1 MLENRD
7 YPFNVETQLIASQR
21 LFAPLRLIAILFIL
35 LFFNLNFS
43 HAQDTVKVMH
53 YNLLNYG
60 NTTGYCNTSNNN
72 IDDKDPWLRE
82 ILNYVK
88 PDILTVNEIGANTNI
103 HQRLLDSTL
112 NVNGIGHYA
121 KSVFTNMA
129 GSYILNMLYYDTTK
143 FVLHSQDVVQ
153 PVTVRDIN
161 IYKLYY
167 RSADLAISHDT
178 IFIICLAA
186 HLKAGNNSGDAATRA
201 VMTLN
206 MMNYL
211 STNYSEGN
219 FLFCG
224 DYNTYTSSATAYQ
237 NLVNYSNVNYRF
249 HDPIN
254 RPGGWNNNSS
264 FADIHTQ
271 STHSSSNG
279 CASGGGMD
287 DRFDQILISEKI
299 INGSEK
305 VEYIYGSYTAVGQ
318 DELHFNQSINGTP
331 TNTSV
336 PADVLNALYN
346 MSDHLPVTLDLKI
359 TSSTSSIEDKSSN
372 DIQID
377 FINPVNDV
385 MDIRITSSPN
395 DSVILEIYS
404 RLGTQLEQ
412 RSISLGDAEC
422 TIDLTAYPV
431 GLYFLVIRD
440 SGGSF
445 YSEKFIK
452 I

>member
-1 MLENRD
+1 MDTLQKSNIWTIVKMHGRIEIHGR
-7 YPFNVETQLIASQR
+7 VSLIT
-21 LFAPLRLIAILFIL
+21 IFIL
-35 LFFNLNFS
+35 LFFLNIS
-43 HAQDTVKVMH
+43 YAQDTIKVMH

-60 NTTGYCNTSNNN
+60 NTTGYCNTTNNN

-143 FVLHSQDVVQ
+143 LVLHSQDVIQ

-161 IYKLYY
+161 IYKFYY

-186 HLKAGNNSGDAATRA
+186 HLKAGNSSGDAATRA

-211 STNYSEGN
+211 TTNYSESN
-219 FLFCG
+219 FVFCG
-224 DYNTYTSSATAYQ
+224 DYNTYTSSEAAYQ
-237 NLVNYSNVNYRF
+237 NLVNYSNVDYRF

-254 RPGGWNNNSS
+254 RSGGWNNNSS
-264 FADIHTQ
+264 FSDIHTQ

-287 DRFDQILISEKI
+287 DRFDQILVSEKI
-299 INGSEK
+299 MNGSER

-318 DELHFNQSINGTP
+318 DGLHFNQSINGTP

-336 PADVLNALYN
+336 PANVLNALYN

-359 TSSTSSIEDKSSN
+359 ASGTSSIKDPSMN
-372 DIQID
+372 NINID
-377 FINPVNDV
+377 FENPVD
-385 MDIRITSSPN
+385 DIMNIRTSSHDPI
-395 DSVILEIYS
+395 ILEIYS
-404 RLGTQLEQ
+404 SVGRQLQ
-412 RSISLGDAEC
+412 VRSINPGDHKVS
-422 TIDLTAYPV
+422 INLTNYPD
-431 GLYFLVIRD
+431 GLYFIVVSD
-440 SGGSF
+440 SEGNINSQ
-445 YSEKFIK
+445 KFIK

>member
-1 MLENRD
+1 MD
-7 YPFNVETQLIASQR
+7 
-21 LFAPLRLIAILFIL
+21 ILQKSNIWKNLLLGFFF
-35 LFFNLNFS
+35 LFFLIPS
-43 HAQDTVKVMH
+43 HAQDTIKVMH

-112 NVNGIGHYA
+112 NDKGIGHYA
-121 KSVFTNMA
+121 KSVFTNIA
-129 GSYILNMLYYDTTK
+129 GSYILNMLYYDSTK
-143 FVLHSQDVVQ
+143 FVLHSQDVIQ

-161 IYKLYY
+161 LYKLYY

-224 DYNTYTSSATAYQ
+224 DYNTYTSSETAYQ
-237 NLVNYSNVNYRF
+237 NLVNYSNLNYRF
-249 HDPIN
+249 YDPIN
-254 RPGGWNNNSS
+254 RSGGWNNNSS

-287 DRFDQILISEKI
+287 DRFDQILLSEKI

-318 DELHFNQSINGTP
+318 DGLHFNQSINGTP

-346 MSDHLPVTLDLKI
+346 MSDHLPVTLNLKI
-359 TSSTSSIEDKSSN
+359 SSGTSSIN
-372 DIQID
+372 DHSGDIKID
-377 FINPVNDV
+377 FENPVNEI
-385 MDIRITSSPN
+385 MDIRIALSTN
-395 DSVILEIYS
+395 ASVILEIYS
-404 RLGTQLEQ
+404 RLGTQLTK
-412 RSISLGDAEC
+412 RSLGSGNINYSLNM
-422 TIDLTAYPV
+422 TGYPD
-431 GLYFLVIRD
+431 GLYFLIVRD
-440 SGGSF
+440 SEGNIKSQ
-445 YSEKFIK
+445 KFIK